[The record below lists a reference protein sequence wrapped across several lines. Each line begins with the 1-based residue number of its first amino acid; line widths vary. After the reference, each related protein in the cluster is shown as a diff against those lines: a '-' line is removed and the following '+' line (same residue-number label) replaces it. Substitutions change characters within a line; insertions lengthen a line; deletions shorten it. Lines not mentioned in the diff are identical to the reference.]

1 MFGGHEEVVNMSDY
15 APDPKKQLVYDNL
28 QTKTLANVTALDI
41 QRLTDPTFIQAT
53 NQDALLTYNIVNKA
67 AMRDGSAIPETMV
80 IGVGTTTDSGV
91 GVNIFTPQRGEVWA
105 IQSASATLTGRS
117 GNVIHELY
125 WVDNANSREVLWY
138 YNESGNTIQIFSD
151 DDNWLGDKIQDSNIT
166 LKYEATGTFTN
177 SVISILLY
185 RVR

>member
-1 MFGGHEEVVNMSDY
+1 MSDY

-28 QTKTLANVTALDI
+28 QNKTLANVTATDI

-53 NQDALLTYNIVNKA
+53 NQDALLTYNTVNKA

-80 IGVGTTTDSGV
+80 IGVGQVTDSGV
-91 GVNIFTPQRGEVWA
+91 GVNIFTPSRGEVWA
-105 IQSASATLTGRS
+105 IQSGSAAMDSRS
-117 GNVIHELY
+117 GTITHELY
-125 WVDNANSREVLWY
+125 WVDNVSSREMLWF
-138 YNESGNTIQIFSD
+138 NQSSTDNTIILSD
-151 DDNWLGDKIQDSNIT
+151 DDNWLGDKFIDSNIT
-166 LKYEATGTFTN
+166 LKYEATGTFGT